1 MTIPHSHGEE
11 GGTGTFWGTD
21 YHECMSEFA
30 HIPNPVVEPA
40 VPIGISSP
48 SKAPGLCVYK
58 IAKQGRLGTALLED
72 PHMDLRVLTSCYS
85 F

>member
-1 MTIPHSHGEE
+1 MW
-11 GGTGTFWGTD
+11 GTDYHECMSEFAHIVTD

-72 PHMDLRVLTSCYS
+72 PNMDLRP
-85 F
+85 